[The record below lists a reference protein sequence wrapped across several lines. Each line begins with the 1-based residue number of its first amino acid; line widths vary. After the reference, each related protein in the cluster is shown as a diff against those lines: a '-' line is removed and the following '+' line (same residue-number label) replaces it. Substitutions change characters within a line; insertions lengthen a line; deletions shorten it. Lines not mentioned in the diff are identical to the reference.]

1 MKLAAAALSALLTT
15 VLVSNAHGQGTT
27 SDGSMPQAPATLDSQ
42 AESAPSSTSQSAMS
56 QGEYL
61 ARVGNCVACHSVPG
75 GEPFAGGL
83 KMAVPN
89 VGVIYTT
96 NITPDPETGIG
107 NYTFEDFDRS
117 MREGIT
123 KDGRR
128 MYPAMPYPSYAKTSE
143 ADMRALYDYFMKE
156 VQPVKQANLPEE
168 TSGWMS
174 ARWLLAIWNF
184 FFLDDDPYETV
195 AEQNAEWNR
204 GAYLVQG
211 LGHCGACHTPRGML
225 FQEKGLDGDDSDFLA
240 GALLDHWS
248 APALNGDVNS
258 GLGRWS
264 DADVFEFMKTGKNQF
279 GTAFGTMVEVINSS
293 TAFMTD
299 ADLKAMAVYLKT
311 IPANEEEDV
320 EPYKYDDTST
330 KQLTAFQFEQRGSQP
345 YYEYC
350 SSCHGFDGRGA
361 GVKMLPPLAG
371 NPVVLDPRPD
381 SLINLTLNGSLRLV
395 TQGHV
400 ETFDM
405 PPFYILMSDQQI
417 ADVVTFIRGAW
428 GNSPREAEEVTA
440 EQVAA
445 IRAATKPV
453 DSNDVVVL
461 RMK

>member
-1 MKLAAAALSALLTT
+1 MKFSTRICAFVLLTAGQAMLTTSAL
-15 VLVSNAHGQGTT
+15 GQ
-27 SDGSMPQAPATLDSQ
+27 
-42 AESAPSSTSQSAMS
+42 ESIS

-61 ARVGNCVACHSVPG
+61 ARLGNCVACHSVPG
-75 GEPFAGGL
+75 GEPLAGGL

-89 VGVIYTT
+89 VGVIYST
-96 NITPDPETGIG
+96 NITPDPATGIG
-107 NYTFEDFDRS
+107 SYTFEDFDRA

-128 MYPAMPYPSYAKTSE
+128 MYPAMPYPSYAKISE
-143 ADMRALYDYFMKE
+143 SDMRAMYDYFMKE
-156 VQPVKQANLPEE
+156 VKPVNHANLPEE

-174 ARWLLAIWNF
+174 ARWLLAVWNF
-184 FFLDDDPYETV
+184 FFLDEDPYES
-195 AEQNAEWNR
+195 EEDQSAEWNR
-204 GAYLVQG
+204 GAYLVEG
-211 LGHCGACHTPRGML
+211 LGHCGACHTPRGFL
-225 FQEKGLDGDDSDFLA
+225 FQEKGLEAGDSDFLA

-264 DADVFEFMKTGKNQF
+264 EGDVAEFMKTGKNNF

-293 TAFMTD
+293 TSFMSD
-299 ADLKAMAVYLKT
+299 ADLKAMAVYLKSL
-311 IPANEEEDV
+311 PAAEEENIA
-320 EPYKYDDTST
+320 PYEYDDTAT
-330 KQLTAFQFEQRGSQP
+330 KQLMSFQFEQRGAQP
-345 YYEYC
+345 YYEFC
-350 SSCHGFDGRGA
+350 ASCHGFDGRGA
-361 GVKMLPPLAG
+361 GVKMLPALAG

-405 PPFYILMSDQQI
+405 PPFYLLMSDQQI

-428 GNSPREAEEVTA
+428 GNAPKDAEGITP
-440 EQVAA
+440 EQVAD

-453 DSNDVVVL
+453 GSNDVVVL